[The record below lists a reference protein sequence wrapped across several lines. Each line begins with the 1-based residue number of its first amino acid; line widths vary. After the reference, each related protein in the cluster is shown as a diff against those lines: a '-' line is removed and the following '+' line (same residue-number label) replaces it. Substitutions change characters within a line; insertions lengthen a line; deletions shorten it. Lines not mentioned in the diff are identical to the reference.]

1 MASLQAALVALAL
14 SSGDPVLLD
23 FYADWCSP
31 CRQMEPVVERLQAA
45 GYPVRKVNLDRERQ
59 LAARFQVTSVP
70 CFVLVVDGRE
80 VKRLVG
86 GQSLK
91 TLETMLAAAG
101 AKAKPAVARAQSP
114 DDQSSSL
121 EGAGNGPFAGTS
133 PSTSFPSIAAD
144 PLGTPPPQE
153 LPSRANLAPVTA
165 DAVSPARPDAA
176 PEADAVVRRLL
187 AASVRLKIDDGGS
200 HSVGSGTIIDAR
212 DGEALV
218 LTCGH
223 VFRDSKGKGPVTI
236 DLFGPN
242 APHNLQ
248 GHVLSYDLKSDVGL
262 VSFRPGVPVVAARVA
277 TASRVTQSS
286 AVINI
291 GCNHGENPTARI
303 SRITAINKFLG
314 PATFSV
320 AGQPDQGRSG
330 GGLFTSDG
338 QLIGVCNAADPAD
351 NEGLYAAIDPI
362 HKELE
367 RMGLRAMC
375 LEPAD
380 PASGNVLAAV
390 AVEPPSMPSSMPPP
404 AGDRFGSGLLPTSE
418 GDLPRGLSPQ
428 EQATLG
434 EIGRR
439 SEGAEVICIVRSLSD
454 PRAKSEII
462 VLDRASPD
470 FVKQLASERRSQD
483 SRHLTSARQAKQ
495 AGAMRPLGRSPAA
508 SSQVPP
514 QATAASFNR

>member
-1 MASLQAALVALAL
+1 MASLQVAMVALAL
-14 SSGDPVLLD
+14 SAGDTVLLD
-23 FYADWCSP
+23 FYADWCAP
-31 CRQMEPVVERLQAA
+31 CRQMESVVERLKAA
-45 GYPVRKVNLDRERQ
+45 GYPVRKVNLDQQRE
-59 LAARFQVTSVP
+59 LASRFQVTSIP
-70 CFVLVVDGRE
+70 CFVLLVDGRE
-80 VKRLVG
+80 VSRLVG
-86 GQSLK
+86 GQSQK
-91 TLETMLAAAG
+91 ALESMFAAAG
-101 AKAKPAVARAQSP
+101 AKTTRPAVARAQSP
-114 DDQSSSL
+114 DDDSTF
-121 EGAGNGPFAGTS
+121 GNTTFAEAPA
-133 PSTSFPSIAAD
+133 PSTSFPSIQAD
-144 PLGTPPPQE
+144 PLGAPPPQE
-153 LPSRANLAPVTA
+153 LPDRANLAAVTA
-165 DAVSPARPDAA
+165 DAVSPTQPDYRV
-176 PEADAVVRRLL
+176 EADAVVRRLL

-223 VFRDSKGKGPVTI
+223 VFRDSKGKGPVTV

-242 APHNLQ
+242 APQNLA

-262 VSFRPGVPVVAARVA
+262 VSFRPGVPVRAARVA
-277 TASRVTQSS
+277 TASRVTQNST
-286 AVINI
+286 VVNI

-338 QLIGVCNAADPAD
+338 QLIGVCNAADPSE

-367 RMGLRAMC
+367 RMGLREMC

-390 AVEPPSMPSSMPPP
+390 AVEPPSMPAAMPPP

-418 GDLPRGLSPQ
+418 GASALTPQ
-428 EQATLG
+428 EAATLG

-439 SEGAEVICIVRSLSD
+439 SEGAEVICIVRSLTD

-462 VLDRASPD
+462 VLDRASPE

-483 SRHLTSARQAKQ
+483 SRHLTSAKRPKPQ
-495 AGAMRPLGRSPAA
+495 GALATPRPRSRP
-508 SSQVPP
+508 
-514 QATAASFNR
+514 

>member
-1 MASLQAALVALAL
+1 MVALAL
-14 SSGDPVLLD
+14 SSGDAVLLD

-45 GYPVRKVNLDRERQ
+45 GYPVRKVNLDRERE
-59 LAARFQVTSVP
+59 LASRFQVTSVP
-70 CFVLVVDGRE
+70 CFVLLVDGRE

-86 GQSLK
+86 TQSQK
-91 TLETMLAAAG
+91 TLEATLAAAG
-101 AKAKPAVARAQSP
+101 AKATRPAVARAQSP
-114 DDQSSSL
+114 DDQSSFEST
-121 EGAGNGPFAGTS
+121 GRGSFAGAS

-153 LPSRANLAPVTA
+153 LPNRRNLAPVTA
-165 DAVSPARPDAA
+165 DAVSSARSEEHV
-176 PEADAVVRRLL
+176 EADAVVRRLL
-187 AASVRLKIDDGGS
+187 AASVRLKVDDGGS
-200 HSVGSGTIIDAR
+200 HSVGSGTIVDAR
-212 DGEALV
+212 EGEALV
-218 LTCGH
+218 MTCGH
-223 VFRDSKGKGPVTI
+223 IFRDSMGKGPVTI

-242 APHNLQ
+242 APHSLQ

-277 TASRVTQSS
+277 TASRVTQDST
-286 AVINI
+286 VINI

-303 SRITAINKFLG
+303 SHITGINRFWG

-320 AGQPDQGRSG
+320 AGQPVQGRSG

-351 NEGLYAAIDPI
+351 NEGLYAALDPI

-367 RMGLRAMC
+367 RMGLHEMC
-375 LEPAD
+375 VEPAD

-390 AVEPPSMPSSMPPP
+390 AVEPPSMPSNMPPP

-418 GDLPRGLSPQ
+418 GDLPRGLTPQ
-428 EQATLG
+428 ETATLG

-439 SEGAEVICIVRSLSD
+439 SEGAEVICIVRSLTD

-462 VLDRASPD
+462 VLDRASPE
-470 FVKQLASERRSQD
+470 FVKQLASERETQG
-483 SRHLTSARQAKQ
+483 SRHLTSAKRPKQ
-495 AGAMRPLGRSPAA
+495 PGARTLPNGRSRP
-508 SSQVPP
+508 
-514 QATAASFNR
+514 

>member
-1 MASLQAALVALAL
+1 MASLQVAMVALAL
-14 SSGDPVLLD
+14 SSGDAVLLD
-23 FYADWCSP
+23 FYADWCAP

-45 GYPVRKVNLDRERQ
+45 GYPVRKVNLDRQRE
-59 LAARFQVTSVP
+59 LASRFQVTSIP

-86 GQSLK
+86 GQSQK
-91 TLETMLAAAG
+91 TLESMLAAAG
-101 AKAKPAVARAQSP
+101 AKTTRPTVARAQSP
-114 DDQSSSL
+114 DDESSVFD
-121 EGAGNGPFAGTS
+121 NMTFADAPS
-133 PSTSFPSIAAD
+133 PSTSFPSIPAD
-144 PLGTPPPQE
+144 PLGSPPRQE
-153 LPSRANLAPVTA
+153 LPGGANLAPVTA
-165 DAVSPARPDAA
+165 DAASPAHSDERV
-176 PEADAVVRRLL
+176 EADAVVRRLL

-212 DGEALV
+212 EGEALV

-242 APHNLQ
+242 APQNLS

-277 TASRVTQSS
+277 TASRVTQNS

-330 GGLFTSDG
+330 GGLFTADG
-338 QLIGVCNAADPAD
+338 QLVGVCNAADPSE

-367 RMGLRAMC
+367 RMGLREMC

-380 PASGNVLAAV
+380 PASGNVMAAV
-390 AVEPPSMPSSMPPP
+390 AVEPPSMPASMPPP

-418 GDLPRGLSPQ
+418 GAGALTPQ
-428 EQATLG
+428 EAATLS

-439 SEGAEVICIVRSLSD
+439 SEGAEVICIVRSLTD

-483 SRHLTSARQAKQ
+483 SRHLTSARRPKA
-495 AGAMRPLGRSPAA
+495 AGALAAPGPRSRP
-508 SSQVPP
+508 
-514 QATAASFNR
+514 

>member
-1 MASLQAALVALAL
+1 MASFQVAIVALAL

-23 FYADWCSP
+23 FYADWCGP
-31 CRQMEPVVERLQAA
+31 CRQMEPVVRELEAA
-45 GYPVRKVNLDRERQ
+45 GYPVRKVNLNQEKQ
-59 LAARFQVTSVP
+59 LASRLQVTAVP
-70 CFVLVVDGRE
+70 CFVLLVNGKE
-80 VKRLVG
+80 AKRLVG
-86 GQSLK
+86 PQSYK
-91 TLETMLAAAG
+91 TLETLLTAAG
-101 AKAKPAVARAQSP
+101 VNAAKGTIARAQSP
-114 DDQSSSL
+114 DDQ
-121 EGAGNGPFAGTS
+121 AA
-133 PSTSFPSIAAD
+133 TSFPSIPSD
-144 PLGTPPPQE
+144 PLGSPPPAD
-153 LPSRANLAPVTA
+153 LPNRANLAPATA
-165 DAVSPARPDAA
+165 DAVSLASAENRV
-176 PEADAVVRRLL
+176 EADAVVRRLL

-212 DGEALV
+212 EGEALV

-242 APHNLQ
+242 APQNLQ

-262 VSFRPGVPVVAARVA
+262 ISFCPGVPVVAARVA
-277 TASRVTQSS
+277 SSSRLTQDS

-320 AGQPDQGRSG
+320 AGLPDQGRSG
-330 GGLFTSDG
+330 GGLFTADG

-351 NEGLYAAIDPI
+351 NEGLYAALDPV

-367 RMGLRAMC
+367 RMGLREMC

-390 AVEPPSMPSSMPPP
+390 AVEPPPMPARMPSP
-404 AGDRFGSGLLPTSE
+404 AADRFDSGLLQTSG
-418 GDLPRGLSPQ
+418 GDVPRGLTSQ
-428 EQATLG
+428 EAATLG
-434 EIGRR
+434 EISRR
-439 SEGAEVICIVRSLSD
+439 SEGAEVICIVRSLTD

-462 VLDRASPD
+462 VLDRASPE
-470 FVKQLASERRSQD
+470 FVKQLASERNSQP
-483 SRHLTSARQAKQ
+483 SRHLTNAK
-495 AGAMRPLGRSPAA
+495 RPKQPNALIPLTG
-508 SSQVPP
+508 Q
-514 QATAASFNR
+514 NRR

>member
-1 MASLQAALVALAL
+1 MATLHAAMVALAL
-14 SSGDPVLLD
+14 SSGDAVLLD
-23 FYADWCSP
+23 FYADWCLP
-31 CRQMEPVVERLQAA
+31 CRQMDPVVERLQAA
-45 GYPVRKVNLDRERQ
+45 GYPVRKVNLDHQRE
-59 LAARFQVTSVP
+59 LASRFQVTSVP
-70 CFVLVVDGRE
+70 CFVLVVDGAE

-86 GQSLK
+86 AQSQK
-91 TLETMLAAAG
+91 TLETMLIGAG
-101 AKAKPAVARAQSP
+101 AKATKSAVARAQSP
-114 DDQSSSL
+114 DDQSAL
-121 EGAGNGPFAGTS
+121 DNTTFGDAAL
-133 PSTSFPSIAAD
+133 PSTSFPSIPAD
-144 PLGTPPPQE
+144 PLGSPPPQD
-153 LPSRANLAPVTA
+153 LPGRANLAPVTA
-165 DAVSPARPDAA
+165 DAVAPARSDERV
-176 PEADAVVRRLL
+176 EADAVVRRLL

-212 DGEALV
+212 EGEALI

-242 APHNLQ
+242 APQNLS

-277 TASRVTQSS
+277 RASRVTQNSS
-286 AVINI
+286 VINI
-291 GCNHGENPTARI
+291 GCNHGENPTVRI

-314 PATFSV
+314 PPTFSV

-330 GGLFTSDG
+330 GGLFSADG
-338 QLIGVCNAADPAD
+338 QLIGICNAADPAD

-367 RMGLRAMC
+367 RMGLKEMC

-390 AVEPPSMPSSMPPP
+390 AVEPPSMPASMPPP

-418 GDLPRGLSPQ
+418 ANGRLTPQ
-428 EQATLG
+428 EAATLG

-462 VLDRASPD
+462 VLDRASPE
-470 FVKQLASERRSQD
+470 FVKQLASERQTQR
-483 SRHLTSARQAKQ
+483 SRHLTTAKRTKQ
-495 AGAMRPLGRSPAA
+495 TGPLATPNGRSRP
-508 SSQVPP
+508 
-514 QATAASFNR
+514 